1 MKPLRIL
8 APLIFAAV
16 AVASCAPKTQEA
28 PTDVGVC
35 WHVVYL
41 KDDSLKF
48 NKLASG
54 QPNLETCAASL
65 EGMRLRFGNLGGFGA
80 QEEITGAYQGNYI
93 FIKREGVF
101 TSRSLT
107 GGRYPALVRS
117 GDGRL
122 VIPGAIK
129 QER

>member
-1 MKPLRIL
+1 MKPIHLLVPLIL
-8 APLIFAAV
+8 AAALS
-16 AVASCAPKTQEA
+16 SCAPKTQDA

-41 KDDSLKF
+41 KDESLKF

-65 EGMRLRFGNLGGFGA
+65 EGMRLRFRGFGG
-80 QEEITGAYQGNYI
+80 QEEITGAFQGNYI
-93 FIKREGVF
+93 FIRRAGVF
-101 TSRSLT
+101 TSGSLT

>member
-1 MKPLRIL
+1 MKSIRVL
-8 APLIFAAV
+8 ASLFLAA
-16 AVASCAPKTQEA
+16 AAASCAPKTQEA

-35 WHVVYL
+35 WHVVFL
-41 KDDSLKF
+41 KDETLRF

-65 EGMRLRFGNLGGFGA
+65 EGMRLRFSGFGA
-80 QEEITGAYQGNYI
+80 QEEMVGAYQGNYL

>member
-1 MKPLRIL
+1 MTMTRRL
-8 APLIFAAV
+8 APLILFLTAA
-16 AVASCAPKTQEA
+16 ALASCAPKTQEA

-41 KDDSLKF
+41 KDESLKF
-48 NKLASG
+48 NKLAEG
-54 QPNLETCAASL
+54 QENLESCAAKL
-65 EGMRLRFGNLGGFGA
+65 EGMRIRFRTFGA
-80 QEEITGAYQGNYI
+80 AEEITGAFQGNYL